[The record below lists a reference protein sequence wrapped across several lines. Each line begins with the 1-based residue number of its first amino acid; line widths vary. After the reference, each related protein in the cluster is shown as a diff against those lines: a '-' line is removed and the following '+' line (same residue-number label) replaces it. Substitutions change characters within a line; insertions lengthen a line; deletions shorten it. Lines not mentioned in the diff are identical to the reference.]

1 METEIEM
8 FSARG
13 CVTDMFDL
21 HSMNDDRG
29 GGAISSNAA
38 RTRRAGDAAAAR
50 FLYRKWRENQTALC

>member
-29 GGAISSNAA
+29 GGGGNI
-38 RTRRAGDAAAAR
+38 
-50 FLYRKWRENQTALC
+50 